1 MEQKSAELKKLF
13 DEKRYSEIIDIIQS
27 KISEKD
33 KNSGLLNLL
42 GVCKLLNN
50 RNEDSIKSS
59 INDFRKSYLKEKNTE
74 NAYRALKNFI
84 NASVDLFDIE
94 FRSKGKILSENIF
107 KEIFLYL
114 DGNKDYFEKNEG
126 HANSIVRVS
135 KRYLDLDKI
144 IYYLNIIVNLNE
156 NNADAL
162 CSLIYFNSFKKDW
175 DQEKFLKYTR
185 LLNKRLPLYSI
196 DKLEKIKSEKNGKSI
211 NLAFLSSDLR
221 SKHSVTYFLK
231 AVLQGYEKKKFNI
244 FLYLNNQKEDETTDE
259 FKNLVYKSKNISHLS
274 DKEAINAIRSD
285 KIDIIIDLMGI
296 TSNHRLALFKNRLA
310 KKQLIWCGYCNTTGI
325 NEMDYLISDKNLIL
339 QNEEKLYSEKILYME
354 NIWKCHVGYE
364 GERQFYDAPM
374 IKNKYITFGS
384 FNNFR
389 KINDNVIDVWSS
401 ILKKIDNSKLIL
413 KASDTASVT
422 KISKEFE
429 KKGVLKMV
437 EFKLHTTNLD
447 DHLNQYKNID
457 LALDTFPYNGVTTSF
472 EAIWM
477 GVPVLTMKG
486 FNFNSRCGESINKN
500 LDLEELIAVNEKDYV
515 EKAISLTEN
524 DKILNLRKFVFN
536 NCLKSP
542 LFNKNKFS
550 KQFFSS
556 LEKIYN
562 Q

>member
-1 MEQKSAELKKLF
+1 
-13 DEKRYSEIIDIIQS
+13 
-27 KISEKD
+27 
-33 KNSGLLNLL
+33 
-42 GVCKLLNN
+42 
-50 RNEDSIKSS
+50 
-59 INDFRKSYLKEKNTE
+59 
-74 NAYRALKNFI
+74 
-84 NASVDLFDIE
+84 
-94 FRSKGKILSENIF
+94 
-107 KEIFLYL
+107 
-114 DGNKDYFEKNEG
+114 
-126 HANSIVRVS
+126 
-135 KRYLDLDKI
+135 
-144 IYYLNIIVNLNE
+144 
-156 NNADAL
+156 
-162 CSLIYFNSFKKDW
+162 
-175 DQEKFLKYTR
+175 
-185 LLNKRLPLYSI
+185 
-196 DKLEKIKSEKNGKSI
+196 
-211 NLAFLSSDLR
+211 
-221 SKHSVTYFLK
+221 
-231 AVLQGYEKKKFNI
+231 
-244 FLYLNNQKEDETTDE
+244 
-259 FKNLVYKSKNISHLS
+259 
-274 DKEAINAIRSD
+274 
-285 KIDIIIDLMGI
+285 
-296 TSNHRLALFKNRLA
+296 
-310 KKQLIWCGYCNTTGI
+310 
-325 NEMDYLISDKNLIL
+325 MDYIISDRNLIL

-354 NIWKCHVGYE
+354 NIWNCHVGYD

-524 DKILNLRKFVFN
+524 DKILNLRKFVFD

-542 LFNKNKFS
+542 LFNKNNFS

>member
-1 MEQKSAELKKLF
+1 
-13 DEKRYSEIIDIIQS
+13 
-27 KISEKD
+27 
-33 KNSGLLNLL
+33 
-42 GVCKLLNN
+42 
-50 RNEDSIKSS
+50 
-59 INDFRKSYLKEKNTE
+59 
-74 NAYRALKNFI
+74 
-84 NASVDLFDIE
+84 
-94 FRSKGKILSENIF
+94 
-107 KEIFLYL
+107 
-114 DGNKDYFEKNEG
+114 
-126 HANSIVRVS
+126 
-135 KRYLDLDKI
+135 
-144 IYYLNIIVNLNE
+144 
-156 NNADAL
+156 
-162 CSLIYFNSFKKDW
+162 
-175 DQEKFLKYTR
+175 
-185 LLNKRLPLYSI
+185 
-196 DKLEKIKSEKNGKSI
+196 
-211 NLAFLSSDLR
+211 
-221 SKHSVTYFLK
+221 
-231 AVLQGYEKKKFNI
+231 
-244 FLYLNNQKEDETTDE
+244 
-259 FKNLVYKSKNISHLS
+259 LS
-274 DKEAINAIRSD
+274 DEDAINAIRSD

-296 TSNHRLALFKNRLA
+296 TSNHRLVLFKNRIA

-325 NEMDYLISDKNLIL
+325 DEMDYIISDRNLIL

-354 NIWKCHVGYE
+354 NIWNCHVGYD

-389 KINDNVIDVWSS
+389 KINNNVINVWSS
-401 ILKKIDNSKLIL
+401 ILKKIDNAKLIL
-413 KASDTASVT
+413 KASDIASVT

-437 EFKLHTTNLD
+437 EFQSHTKSLN
-447 DHLNQYKNID
+447 DHLNKYKNID
-457 LALDTFPYNGVTTSF
+457 IALDTFPYNGVTTSF